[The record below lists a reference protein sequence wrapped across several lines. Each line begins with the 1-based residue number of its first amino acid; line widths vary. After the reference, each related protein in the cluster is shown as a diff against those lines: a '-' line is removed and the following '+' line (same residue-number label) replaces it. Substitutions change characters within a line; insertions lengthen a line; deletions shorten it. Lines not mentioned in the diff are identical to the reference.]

1 LLAFFYLSV
10 LGVQFSC
17 SVLLKAN
24 DSPPSLSED
33 RRVGEEVEE
42 YASWWQALARDPD
55 YYTNTEQGQK
65 ELADMIRKESERLL
79 EEIGKSVKRTKE
91 IIWLSRFCTSCNYY
105 RQEGRKMT
113 CKKWQVRIVKP
124 FYGRAILKEVPR
136 SGSDEKEVV
145 VEGID
150 WDARWKEVSERIVDM
165 AVGMVNGG
173 YPYFCYQGK

>member
-1 LLAFFYLSV
+1 MS
-10 LGVQFSC
+10 
-17 SVLLKAN
+17 
-24 DSPPSLSED
+24 DD
-33 RRVGEEVEE
+33 RPVSGEVEE

-55 YYTNTEQGQK
+55 YYTNTEQGQR

-91 IIWLSRFCTSCNYY
+91 IIWLSNFCTSCYHF
-105 RQEGRKMT
+105 RQEGRRMA

-124 FYGRAILKEVPR
+124 FYGRAILKEIPSR
-136 SGSDEKEVV
+136 SGSDEKEIV

-173 YPYFCYQGK
+173 YPYFCYKGK

>member
-1 LLAFFYLSV
+1 
-10 LGVQFSC
+10 
-17 SVLLKAN
+17 
-24 DSPPSLSED
+24 LSEED
-33 RRVGEEVEE
+33 SEFV
-42 YASWWQALARDPD
+42 SWWQALAEDPE

-91 IIWLSRFCTSCNYY
+91 IIWLSNFCKSCQYF
-105 RQEGRKMT
+105 REEGRKMT

-124 FYGRAILKEVPR
+124 FYGRAILKEIPSRV
-136 SGSDEKEVV
+136 GHDEKEFV

-150 WDARWKEVSERIVDM
+150 WDSRWKEVSEKIVDM

-173 YPYFCYQGK
+173 YPYFCYRGK

>member
-1 LLAFFYLSV
+1 V
-10 LGVQFSC
+10 
-17 SVLLKAN
+17 
-24 DSPPSLSED
+24 SED
-33 RRVGEEVEE
+33 PRLSGEVEE

-91 IIWLSRFCTSCNYY
+91 IIWLSNFCTSCHYF
-105 RQEGRKMT
+105 RHEGRKTT

-124 FYGRAILKEVPR
+124 FYGRAILKEIPK
-136 SGSDEKEVV
+136 SGSDEKEFV

-150 WDARWKEVSERIVDM
+150 WDTRWKEVSERIVDM

-173 YPYFCYQGK
+173 YPYFCFKGK

>member
-1 LLAFFYLSV
+1 MT
-10 LGVQFSC
+10 
-17 SVLLKAN
+17 
-24 DSPPSLSED
+24 
-33 RRVGEEVEE
+33 EEVEE
-42 YASWWQALARDPD
+42 YVSWWLALARDPD

-91 IIWLSRFCTSCNYY
+91 IIWLSNYCKSCSFF
-105 RQEGRKMT
+105 REEGRRMS

-124 FYGRAILKEVPR
+124 FHGRALWKQVLSK
-136 SGSDEKEVV
+136 SGDEKEFV

-150 WDARWKEVSERIVDM
+150 WESRWKEVSEKVVDM

-173 YPYFCYQGK
+173 YPYYCYRGK

>member
-1 LLAFFYLSV
+1 
-10 LGVQFSC
+10 
-17 SVLLKAN
+17 
-24 DSPPSLSED
+24 LSEED
-33 RRVGEEVEE
+33 SEFV
-42 YASWWQALARDPD
+42 SWWQALAEDPD

-91 IIWLSRFCTSCNYY
+91 IIWLSNFCTSCHYF

-124 FYGRAILKEVPR
+124 FYGRAILREVPSR
-136 SGSDEKEVV
+136 TGNGEKEVV

-173 YPYFCYQGK
+173 YPYFCFKGK

>member
-113 CKKWQVRIVKP
+113 CKKWQVHIVKP